1 MRRRRTYRA
10 RSSVKLLGCRNLA
23 VSSRNVLAAAC
34 LHRGGTVAL
43 QTRLYPVH
51 HASKDQP
58 PFGVGAKFLPTA
70 RLEFGLSYFLFGSF
84 SALGGSKHGIPRLPP
99 PTFKQRR
106 PRRVCSKQDTGQNK
120 KLRRSGASPKRV
132 EPTNLASRPRR
143 ILGAGGR

>member
-99 PTFKQRR
+99 PHIQAKAAKASLFKTGHRA
-106 PRRVCSKQDTGQNK
+106 KQK
-120 KLRRSGASPKRV
+120 APPKR
-132 EPTNLASRPRR
+132 
-143 ILGAGGR
+143 G